1 MEMVGAELEVL
12 EGTIDADLPEPKPQI
27 PAAKLDPTDY
37 VKSYVDN
44 LEHPPSPIE
53 VNVIVSDTQVTPSS
67 SASQSGTNTTNT
79 VDTHIKLENT
89 AVHVSQISTSL
100 SSTCSTSTSKLN
112 PETPAFVSSYSLP
125 VSSQTKLVHIS
136 FPPIV
141 SATHYM
147 YVKHEPD
154 RQQNG
159 KNSITQSSF
168 TYTNPQFTN
177 PFVTNPYV
185 SGQNFVQSPSASEQG
200 LLELHVAKTLA
211 DQVNLNN
218 PHQSQMFSMA
228 TPFSTQPGRLRLEPS

>member
-1 MEMVGAELEVL
+1 M
-12 EGTIDADLPEPKPQI
+12 
-27 PAAKLDPTDY
+27 
-37 VKSYVDN
+37 
-44 LEHPPSPIE
+44 
-53 VNVIVSDTQVTPSS
+53 
-67 SASQSGTNTTNT
+67 
-79 VDTHIKLENT
+79 ENT

-125 VSSQTKLVHIS
+125 VSSQTKLVHSSI
-136 FPPIV
+136 PPIV
-141 SATHYM
+141 SATH

-159 KNSITQSSF
+159 KNSTTQSSF

-200 LLELHVAKTLA
+200 LLELAKTLA
-211 DQVNLNN
+211 DQVNLNRLPPIRAKCFLWR
-218 PHQSQMFSMA
+218 PHSVPS
-228 TPFSTQPGRLRLEPS
+228 LEGCV